1 MYSKMKKLC
10 CLVMLLLST
19 TFLHAQESGWSV
31 DPHDYQYDMTIY
43 AQLVVEGQAVS
54 DYENYEVAAFVGD
67 ECRAVGE
74 VFSQEGYT
82 WVYLRPRSNAASGET
97 ITIKVYDK
105 AKGRAVRINESV
117 SFQSQG
123 QEGEPSSPVNLTMK
137 MYTPGDVN
145 DDGRFTSSDVMLAIS
160 AVLKRP
166 LPANA
171 ISEAIDANEDGR
183 INSTDIMI
191 IINKV
196 LKK

>member
-31 DPHDYQYDMTIY
+31 NPRDYQYDMTIY
-43 AQLVVEGQAVS
+43 AQLVVEEQAVS

-105 AKGRAVRINESV
+105 AKGRAVRINESF

-123 QEGEPSSPVNLTMK
+123 QEGEPSSPVSLTMK
-137 MYTPGDVN
+137 MYTLGDVN
-145 DDGRFTSSDVMLAIS
+145 DDGFIDIADVTSVLAIM
-160 AVLKRP
+160 AGNGGENL
-166 LPANA
+166 
-171 ISEAIDANEDGR
+171 IEDAADVNEDGFV
-183 INSTDIMI
+183 DIADVTSILSIMAG
-191 IINKV
+191 K
-196 LKK
+196 

>member
-1 MYSKMKKLC
+1 MKKLC

-31 DPHDYQYDMTIY
+31 NPRDYQYDMTIY
-43 AQLVVEGQAVS
+43 AQLVVEEQAVS

-97 ITIKVYDK
+97 VTIKVYDK
-105 AKGRAVRINESV
+105 AKGRAVRINESF
-117 SFQSQG
+117 SFLSQG

-137 MYTPGDVN
+137 MYTLGDVN
-145 DDGRFTSSDVMLAIS
+145 DDGFIDIADVTSVLAIM
-160 AVLKRP
+160 AGNGGENL
-166 LPANA
+166 
-171 ISEAIDANEDGR
+171 IEDAADVNEDGFV
-183 INSTDIMI
+183 DIADVTSILSIMAG
-191 IINKV
+191 K
-196 LKK
+196 

>member
-31 DPHDYQYDMTIY
+31 NPRDYQYDMTIY
-43 AQLVVEGQAVS
+43 AQLVVEEQAVS

-97 ITIKVYDK
+97 VTIKVYDK
-105 AKGRAVRINESV
+105 AKGRAVRINESF
-117 SFQSQG
+117 SFLSQG

-137 MYTPGDVN
+137 MYTLGDVN
-145 DDGRFTSSDVMLAIS
+145 DDGFIDIADVTSVLAIM
-160 AVLKRP
+160 AGNGGENL
-166 LPANA
+166 
-171 ISEAIDANEDGR
+171 IEDAADVNEDGFV
-183 INSTDIMI
+183 DIADVTSILSIMAG
-191 IINKV
+191 K
-196 LKK
+196 

>member
-1 MYSKMKKLC
+1 MKKLC

-31 DPHDYQYDMTIY
+31 NPRDYQYDMTIY

-105 AKGRAVRINESV
+105 AKGRAVRINESF

-137 MYTPGDVN
+137 MYTLGDVN
-145 DDGRFTSSDVMLAIS
+145 DDGFIDIADVTSVLAIM
-160 AVLKRP
+160 AGNGGENL
-166 LPANA
+166 
-171 ISEAIDANEDGR
+171 IEDAADVNEDGFV
-183 INSTDIMI
+183 DIADVTSILSIMAG
-191 IINKV
+191 K
-196 LKK
+196 

>member
-31 DPHDYQYDMTIY
+31 NPHDYQYDMTIY

-97 ITIKVYDK
+97 VTIKVYDK
-105 AKGRAVRINESV
+105 AKGRAVRINESF
-117 SFQSQG
+117 SFLSQG

-137 MYTPGDVN
+137 MYTLGDVN
-145 DDGRFTSSDVMLAIS
+145 DDGFIDIADVTSVLAIM
-160 AVLKRP
+160 AGNGGENL
-166 LPANA
+166 
-171 ISEAIDANEDGR
+171 IEDAADVNEDGFV
-183 INSTDIMI
+183 DIADVTSILSIMAG
-191 IINKV
+191 K
-196 LKK
+196 

>member
-1 MYSKMKKLC
+1 
-10 CLVMLLLST
+10 MLLLST

-31 DPHDYQYDMTIY
+31 NPRDYRYDMTIY

-54 DYENYEVAAFVGD
+54 DYENYEVGAFVGD

-105 AKGRAVRINESV
+105 AKGRALRINESF

-123 QEGEPSSPVNLTMK
+123 QEGEPSSPVSLTMK
-137 MYTPGDVN
+137 MYTLGDVN
-145 DDGRFTSSDVMLAIS
+145 DDGFIDIADVTSVLAIM
-160 AVLKRP
+160 AGNGGENL
-166 LPANA
+166 
-171 ISEAIDANEDGR
+171 IEDAADVNEDGFV
-183 INSTDIMI
+183 DIADVTSILSIMAG
-191 IINKV
+191 K
-196 LKK
+196 

>member
-10 CLVMLLLST
+10 CLVMLLLAT

-31 DPHDYQYDMTIY
+31 NPRDYQYDMTIY

-54 DYENYEVAAFVGD
+54 DYENYEVGAFVGD

-97 ITIKVYDK
+97 VTIKVYDK
-105 AKGRAVRINESV
+105 AKGRAVRINESF

-137 MYTPGDVN
+137 MYTLGDVN
-145 DDGRFTSSDVMLAIS
+145 DDGFIDIADVTSVLAIM
-160 AVLKRP
+160 AGNGGENL
-166 LPANA
+166 
-171 ISEAIDANEDGR
+171 IEDAADVNEDGFV
-183 INSTDIMI
+183 DIADVTSILSIMAG
-191 IINKV
+191 K
-196 LKK
+196 

>member
-31 DPHDYQYDMTIY
+31 NPHDYQYDMTIY

-54 DYENYEVAAFVGD
+54 DYENYEVGAFVGD

-74 VFSQEGYT
+74 VFSEEGYT

-105 AKGRAVRINESV
+105 AKGRALRTNENF

-145 DDGRFTSSDVMLAIS
+145 DDG
-160 AVLKRP
+160 K
-166 LPANA
+166 
-171 ISEAIDANEDGR
+171 
-183 INSTDIMI
+183 INSTDIVYVRRI
-191 IINKV
+191 ILGMESPNQMTEASDLNEDGKINSTDIVFIRRLILGIK
-196 LKK
+196 

>member
-10 CLVMLLLST
+10 CLVMLLLAT

-31 DPHDYQYDMTIY
+31 NPRDYQYDMTIY

-97 ITIKVYDK
+97 VTIKVYDK
-105 AKGRAVRINESV
+105 VKGRAVRINESF

-123 QEGEPSSPVNLTMK
+123 QEGEPSSPVDLTMK
-137 MYTPGDVN
+137 MYTLGDVN
-145 DDGRFTSSDVMLAIS
+145 DDGKINVIDIQRLVSLVRTGQTSNASPACDIDGNGKINVLDVQKLVTI
-160 AVLKRP
+160 VRHK
-166 LPANA
+166 
-171 ISEAIDANEDGR
+171 
-183 INSTDIMI
+183 
-191 IINKV
+191 
-196 LKK
+196 

>member
-10 CLVMLLLST
+10 CLVMLLLAT

-31 DPHDYQYDMTIY
+31 NPRDYQYDMTIY

-97 ITIKVYDK
+97 VTIKVYDK
-105 AKGRAVRINESV
+105 AKGRAVRINESF
-117 SFQSQG
+117 SFLSQG

-137 MYTPGDVN
+137 MYTLGDVN
-145 DDGRFTSSDVMLAIS
+145 DDGFIDIADVTSVLAIM
-160 AVLKRP
+160 AGNGGENL
-166 LPANA
+166 
-171 ISEAIDANEDGR
+171 IEDAADVNEDGFV
-183 INSTDIMI
+183 DIADVTSILSIMAG
-191 IINKV
+191 K
-196 LKK
+196 

>member
-31 DPHDYQYDMTIY
+31 NPHDYQYDMTIY

-105 AKGRAVRINESV
+105 AKGRALRTNENF

-137 MYTPGDVN
+137 MYTLGDVN
-145 DDGRFTSSDVMLAIS
+145 DDGFIDIADVTSVLAIM
-160 AVLKRP
+160 AGNGGENL
-166 LPANA
+166 
-171 ISEAIDANEDGR
+171 IEDAADVNEDGFV
-183 INSTDIMI
+183 DIADVTSILSIMAG
-191 IINKV
+191 K
-196 LKK
+196 

>member
-1 MYSKMKKLC
+1 
-10 CLVMLLLST
+10 MLLLST

-105 AKGRAVRINESV
+105 AKDRAVRINESF

-137 MYTPGDVN
+137 MYTLGDVN
-145 DDGRFTSSDVMLAIS
+145 DDGFIDIADVTSVLAIM
-160 AVLKRP
+160 AGNGGENL
-166 LPANA
+166 
-171 ISEAIDANEDGR
+171 IEDAADVNEDGFV
-183 INSTDIMI
+183 DIADVTSILSIMAG
-191 IINKV
+191 K
-196 LKK
+196 

>member
-97 ITIKVYDK
+97 VTIKVYDK
-105 AKGRAVRINESV
+105 AKGRAVRINESF
-117 SFQSQG
+117 SFLSQG

-137 MYTPGDVN
+137 MYTLGDVN
-145 DDGRFTSSDVMLAIS
+145 DDGFIDIADVTSVLAIMAGKGGS
-160 AVLKRP
+160 NLI
-166 LPANA
+166 N
-171 ISEAIDANEDGR
+171 EAADVNEDGY
-183 INSTDIMI
+183 IDIADVTS
-191 IINKV
+191 V
-196 LKK
+196 LSIMAGK

>member
-10 CLVMLLLST
+10 CLVMLLLAT

-31 DPHDYQYDMTIY
+31 NPRDYQYDMTIY

-105 AKGRAVRINESV
+105 AKGRAVRINESF

-137 MYTPGDVN
+137 MYTLGDVN
-145 DDGRFTSSDVMLAIS
+145 DDGFIDIADVTSVLAIM
-160 AVLKRP
+160 AGNGGENL
-166 LPANA
+166 
-171 ISEAIDANEDGR
+171 IEDAADVNEDGFV
-183 INSTDIMI
+183 DIADVTSILSIMAG
-191 IINKV
+191 K
-196 LKK
+196 

>member
-1 MYSKMKKLC
+1 MKKLC

-31 DPHDYQYDMTIY
+31 NPHDYQYDMTIY

-105 AKGRAVRINESV
+105 AKGRAVRINESF

-137 MYTPGDVN
+137 MYTLGDVN
-145 DDGRFTSSDVMLAIS
+145 DDGFIDIADVTSVLAIM
-160 AVLKRP
+160 AGNGGENL
-166 LPANA
+166 
-171 ISEAIDANEDGR
+171 IEDAADVNEDGFV
-183 INSTDIMI
+183 DIADVTSILSIMAG
-191 IINKV
+191 K
-196 LKK
+196 

>member
-31 DPHDYQYDMTIY
+31 NPRDYQYDMTIY

-74 VFSQEGYT
+74 VYTQNGYT

-105 AKGRAVRINESV
+105 AKGRAVRINESF

-137 MYTPGDVN
+137 MYTLGDVN
-145 DDGRFTSSDVMLAIS
+145 DDGFIDIADVTSVLAIM
-160 AVLKRP
+160 AGNGGENL
-166 LPANA
+166 
-171 ISEAIDANEDGR
+171 IEDAADVNEDGFV
-183 INSTDIMI
+183 DIADVTSILSIMAG
-191 IINKV
+191 K
-196 LKK
+196 

>member
-10 CLVMLLLST
+10 CLVMRLLST

-31 DPHDYQYDMTIY
+31 NPRDYQYDMTIY

-97 ITIKVYDK
+97 VTIKVYDK
-105 AKGRAVRINESV
+105 AKGRAVRINESF

-137 MYTPGDVN
+137 MYTLGDVN
-145 DDGRFTSSDVMLAIS
+145 DDGFIDIADVTSVLAIM
-160 AVLKRP
+160 AGNGGENL
-166 LPANA
+166 
-171 ISEAIDANEDGR
+171 IEDAADVNEDGFV
-183 INSTDIMI
+183 DIADVTSILSIMAG
-191 IINKV
+191 K
-196 LKK
+196 

>member
-97 ITIKVYDK
+97 VTIKVYDK
-105 AKGRAVRINESV
+105 VKGRAVRINESF

-137 MYTPGDVN
+137 MYTLGDVN
-145 DDGRFTSSDVMLAIS
+145 DDGEIDVSDVQDLIDLVLSSSDLTS
-160 AVLKRP
+160 N
-166 LPANA
+166 PAC
-171 ISEAIDANEDGR
+171 DFNEDGEVDV
-183 INSTDIMI
+183 SDIQSLI
-191 IINKV
+191 EYILNQ
-196 LKK
+196 

>member
-10 CLVMLLLST
+10 CLVMLLLAT
-19 TFLHAQESGWSV
+19 TFLRAQASGRSV
-31 DPHDYQYDMTIY
+31 NPRDYQYDMTIY

-105 AKGRAVRINESV
+105 AKGRAVRINESF

-137 MYTPGDVN
+137 MYTLGDVN
-145 DDGRFTSSDVMLAIS
+145 DDGRFNSSDVMLAIS

>member
-10 CLVMLLLST
+10 CLVMLLLAT
-19 TFLHAQESGWSV
+19 TFLRAQESGWSV
-31 DPHDYQYDMTIY
+31 NPRDYQYDMTIY

-105 AKGRAVRINESV
+105 AKGRAVRINESF

-137 MYTPGDVN
+137 MYTLGDVN
-145 DDGRFTSSDVMLAIS
+145 DDGRFNSSDVMLAIS

>member
-54 DYENYEVAAFVGD
+54 DYENYEVGAFVGD

-105 AKGRAVRINESV
+105 AKGRAVRINESF

-137 MYTPGDVN
+137 MYTLGDVN
-145 DDGRFTSSDVMLAIS
+145 DDGRFNSSDVMLAIS

>member
-1 MYSKMKKLC
+1 
-10 CLVMLLLST
+10 MLLLST

-31 DPHDYQYDMTIY
+31 NPHDYQYDMTIY

-105 AKGRAVRINESV
+105 AKGRAVRINESF

-137 MYTPGDVN
+137 MYTLGDVN
-145 DDGRFTSSDVMLAIS
+145 DDGFIDIADVTSVLAIMAGKGGS
-160 AVLKRP
+160 NLI
-166 LPANA
+166 N
-171 ISEAIDANEDGR
+171 EAADVNEDGY
-183 INSTDIMI
+183 IDIADVTSILSIMAG
-191 IINKV
+191 K
-196 LKK
+196 

>member
-31 DPHDYQYDMTIY
+31 NPRDYQYDMTIY

-54 DYENYEVAAFVGD
+54 DYENYEVGAFVGD

-74 VFSQEGYT
+74 VNTQNGYT
-82 WVYLRPRSNAASGET
+82 WVYLRPRSNVASGET
-97 ITIKVYDK
+97 VTIKVYDK
-105 AKGRAVRINESV
+105 AKGRALRTNENF

-137 MYTPGDVN
+137 MYTLGDVN
-145 DDGRFTSSDVMLAIS
+145 DDGFIDIADVTSVLAIMAGKGGS
-160 AVLKRP
+160 NLI
-166 LPANA
+166 N
-171 ISEAIDANEDGR
+171 EAADVNEDGY
-183 INSTDIMI
+183 IDIADVTS
-191 IINKV
+191 V
-196 LKK
+196 LSIMAGK

>member
-31 DPHDYQYDMTIY
+31 NPHDYQYDMTIY

-105 AKGRAVRINESV
+105 AKGRAVRINESF

-137 MYTPGDVN
+137 MYTLGDVN
-145 DDGRFTSSDVMLAIS
+145 DDGKINVGDIRAILSIMAGSAKDYIVDAADV
-160 AVLKRP
+160 
-166 LPANA
+166 
-171 ISEAIDANEDGR
+171 NEDGR
-183 INSTDIMI
+183 CNVGDIR
-191 IINKV
+191 KV
-196 LKK
+196 LAIMAEGNN

>member
-31 DPHDYQYDMTIY
+31 NPHDYQYDMTIY

-54 DYENYEVAAFVGD
+54 DYENYEVGAFVGD

-74 VFSQEGYT
+74 VNTQNGYT
-82 WVYLRPRSNAASGET
+82 WVYLRPRSNAASGESV
-97 ITIKVYDK
+97 TIKVYDK
-105 AKGRAVRINESV
+105 AKGRALRTNESF

-137 MYTPGDVN
+137 MYTLGDVN
-145 DDGRFTSSDVMLAIS
+145 DDGFIDIADVTSVLAIM
-160 AVLKRP
+160 AGNGGENL
-166 LPANA
+166 
-171 ISEAIDANEDGR
+171 IEDAADVNEDGFV
-183 INSTDIMI
+183 DIADVTSILSIMAG
-191 IINKV
+191 K
-196 LKK
+196 

>member
-31 DPHDYQYDMTIY
+31 NPRDYQYDMTIY

-97 ITIKVYDK
+97 VTIKVYDK
-105 AKGRAVRINESV
+105 VKGRAVRINESF

-137 MYTPGDVN
+137 MYTLGDVN
-145 DDGRFTSSDVMLAIS
+145 DDGEIDVSDVQDLIDLVLSSSDLTS
-160 AVLKRP
+160 N
-166 LPANA
+166 PAC
-171 ISEAIDANEDGR
+171 DFNEDGEVDV
-183 INSTDIMI
+183 SDIQSLI
-191 IINKV
+191 EYILNQ
-196 LKK
+196 